1 MSDSYFAQRERV
13 QRRQPS
19 RRPDYTVNPISD
31 LVRQLDERDRTSNRE
46 RCARTL
52 MRVKIVETVPHG
64 TDVWLK
70 FDDRQTLIVG
80 GLLLTDAHALSEAV
94 ADQLDGALV
103 LPARVRNGSGK
114 ALAAYLLDRQ
124 RPHASVSAV
133 VRRASSGSLRARI
146 GQLKSWNQ
154 TTFMHTLLVF

>member
-19 RRPDYTVNPISD
+19 RRPDYAVNPISD
-31 LVRQLDERDRTSNRE
+31 LVRQLEERDRTSSRE

-80 GLLLTDAHALSEAV
+80 GLLLTDADALRQAV
-94 ADQLDGALV
+94 EDQLDGLLAL
-103 LPARVRNGSGK
+103 PNGCNGK

-124 RPHASVSAV
+124 RRKPSRRSAAAP
-133 VRRASSGSLRARI
+133 RG
-146 GQLKSWNQ
+146 
-154 TTFMHTLLVF
+154 